1 MSTLSADNFTGQAS
15 TNTIKIAGT
24 TFVGADSDGV
34 LTITGEGG
42 STKTNVQQGLCKAWS
57 LYNHSTET
65 TLDSFNQSS
74 AVDTSTGVF
83 TWALT
88 NNFSTINWVAAS
100 STHADNANNAHSM
113 VHSGTRTSTGTAVDK
128 ATTGTSWYA
137 KNSSHSGFDSKLAGY
152 MAFGDL
158 A

>member
-1 MSTLSADNFTGQAS
+1 MANGTIAFDTLTTSDQVNTGTEKS
-15 TNTIKIAGT
+15 IDTSYLLN
-24 TFVGADSDGV
+24 
-34 LTITGEGG
+34 G
-42 STKTNVQQGLCKAWS
+42 SCKAWS
-57 LYNHSTET
+57 IYNHSTEV

-83 TWALT
+83 TWTVT
-88 NNFSTINWVAAS
+88 NNFSTVNWVAAS

-113 VHSGTRTSTGTAVDK
+113 VHSGTRTNNGTPVDK
-128 ATTGTSWYA
+128 TTGGTSWYA
-137 KNSSHSGFDSKLAGY
+137 KNSSHGGYDSEVVGH

>member
-1 MSTLSADNFTGQAS
+1 M
-15 TNTIKIAGT
+15 
-24 TFVGADSDGV
+24 
-34 LTITGEGG
+34 
-42 STKTNVQQGLCKAWS
+42 
-57 LYNHSTET
+57 
-65 TLDSFNQSS
+65 
-74 AVDTSTGVF
+74 DTSTGVF
-83 TWALT
+83 TWTVT
-88 NNFSTINWVAAS
+88 NNFSSINWVAAS

-152 MAFGDL
+152 MAHGDL